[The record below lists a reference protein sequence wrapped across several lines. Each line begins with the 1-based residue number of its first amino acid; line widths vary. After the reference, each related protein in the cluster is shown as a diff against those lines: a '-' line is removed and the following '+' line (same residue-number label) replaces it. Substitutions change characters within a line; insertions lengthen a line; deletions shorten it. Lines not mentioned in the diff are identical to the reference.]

1 MANKDVS
8 TCYVF
13 KSRLQEYAQKVGLPT
28 PVYETT
34 KEGPSHEPMFTSTVI
49 VNNVRYESLP
59 GFFNRKAAEQSAA
72 EVALMRLVN
81 SGSMEN
87 LSQPV
92 VIYFILHHLRQN
104 NCASALIC
112 TVILTVLYSNQ
123 KPQCQHETGLC
134 KNLLQEYAQKMNF
147 AIPKYECRRYDPEG
161 KVITFSCTI
170 DVGGMRYVGAAART
184 KKEAEI
190 KAARTALLAIQ
201 SSSTGPNG
209 YSAYTVLP
217 MKKVTDL
224 SISNQESA
232 AALKPK
238 KNRFK
243 KKKKRNV
250 CTRNTGDVQVQMV
263 NQGTESPAPLAP
275 TMGDPAPFNISS
287 SVENRTALVVSQN
300 DRGTSTLGINSQFG
314 GAGTAEG
321 NAVIGVEQ
329 VTSEVHSSTVVITW
343 RNNSHVR

>member
-1 MANKDVS
+1 MEMVTYFKHITDVS

-13 KSRLQEYAQKVGLPT
+13 KNRLQEYAQKVGLPT
-28 PVYETT
+28 PVYETI
-34 KEGPSHEPMFTSTVI
+34 KEGPSREPMFTSTVI
-49 VNNVRYESLP
+49 VNDVRYESLP
-59 GFFNRKAAEQSAA
+59 RFFNRKATEQSAA

-92 VIYFILHHLRQN
+92 
-104 NCASALIC
+104 
-112 TVILTVLYSNQ
+112 
-123 KPQCQHETGLC
+123 HETGLC

-161 KVITFSCTI
+161 KVITFSCTV

>member
-1 MANKDVS
+1 MVTPKGSLGITDVS

-92 VIYFILHHLRQN
+92 
-104 NCASALIC
+104 
-112 TVILTVLYSNQ
+112 
-123 KPQCQHETGLC
+123 HETGLC

-161 KVITFSCTI
+161 KVITFSCTV

-275 TMGDPAPFNISS
+275 TMGDLAPFNSSS
-287 SVENRTALVVSQN
+287 SVENRTGLVVSQN